1 VYEEM
6 KEQTLEMLMTDE
18 FLRVDRN
25 KHVIHVSKLFKIY
38 AEDFGDTPEDIVEWI
53 ADILPDGETKK
64 ALIQVYYSGK
74 YTLHFLSMDFDPNII
89 TATGA

>member
-1 VYEEM
+1 VYEEI

-38 AEDFGDTPEDIVEWI
+38 AEDFGDTPEDVGL
-53 ADILPDGETKK
+53 AQGETSEP
-64 ALIQVYYSGK
+64 SG
-74 YTLHFLSMDFDPNII
+74 LDCRMDCRHIAGRRNEE
-89 TATGA
+89 GANPSVLFG